1 MSILEVKNLSIQ
13 FGGLRAVDDFNL
25 SLEKGEL
32 VAVIG
37 PNGAGKTTIF
47 NMLTGIYRPTAG
59 SIELEGESLVGL
71 KPYQFAQRG
80 ITRTFQNIRLFANA
94 SVADNV
100 KMAATMHGTDHLA
113 RCLLRTRKMGEH
125 ERELDETVMSLLE
138 RLNMAD
144 KADLLAKNLPYGD
157 QRRLEI
163 ARALMTDP
171 KILLLDEPVAGMIT
185 TELEE
190 MAQLVAKIR
199 KDFNLSIIMIEH
211 HMNFVMP
218 IADRI
223 KVVDFG
229 KTISEGTPDVVQ
241 KDPKVIE
248 AYLGG
253 GYQNVEVRR
262 GNDES
267 SDIRRDHAPP
277 ESTGNDAA
285 ADRSLS
291 GSHLRRRRGQRG
303 RVARELR
310 HGRRLSDGPAR

>member
-1 MSILEVKNLSIQ
+1 MGILEVKNLTIR
-13 FGGLRAVDDFNL
+13 FGGLCAVDDFNL

-32 VAVIG
+32 VAIIG

-47 NMLTGIYRPTAG
+47 NMLTGIYRPTTG

-80 ITRTFQNIRLFANA
+80 ITRTFQNIRLFSNA

-100 KMAATMHGTDHLA
+100 KMAATMHAKDNLA
-113 RCLLRTRKMGEH
+113 QCLLRTRKMVAH
-125 ERELDETVMSLLE
+125 ERALDEKVMSLLE
-138 RLNMAD
+138 RLNLAD
-144 KADLLAKNLPYGD
+144 KANLLAKNLPYGD

-163 ARALMTDP
+163 TRALMTDP

-190 MAQLVAKIR
+190 MAELVKQIR
-199 KDFNLSIIMIEH
+199 SDFDVSIIMIEH

-223 KVVDFG
+223 KVLDFG
-229 KTISEGTPDVVQ
+229 RTIAEGTPEAVQ
-241 KDPKVIE
+241 KDPRVIE

-253 GYQNVEVRR
+253 GYQDV
-262 GNDES
+262 
-267 SDIRRDHAPP
+267 
-277 ESTGNDAA
+277 DA
-285 ADRSLS
+285 
-291 GSHLRRRRGQRG
+291 
-303 RVARELR
+303 
-310 HGRRLSDGPAR
+310 

>member
-1 MSILEVKNLSIQ
+1 MSILEVKNLTIQ

-100 KMAATMHGTDHLA
+100 KMAATMHGKDNLA
-113 RCLLRTRKMGEH
+113 SCLLRTRKMVEH
-125 ERELDETVMSLLE
+125 ERELDEKVMSLLE

-163 ARALMTDP
+163 ARALMTEP

-253 GYQNVEVRR
+253 GYQNV
-262 GNDES
+262 N
-267 SDIRRDHAPP
+267 A
-277 ESTGNDAA
+277 
-285 ADRSLS
+285 
-291 GSHLRRRRGQRG
+291 
-303 RVARELR
+303 
-310 HGRRLSDGPAR
+310 

>member
-1 MSILEVKNLSIQ
+1 MAILEVKNLTID

-25 SLEKGEL
+25 DLEKGEL

-47 NMLTGIYRPTAG
+47 NMLTGIYRPTQG
-59 SIELEGESLVGL
+59 SITLDGENMIGL
-71 KPYQFAQRG
+71 KPYQYAQRG

-100 KMAATMHGTDHLA
+100 KVAATMHANDSLA
-113 RCLLRTRKMGEH
+113 QCFLRTAKMKEH
-125 ERELDETVMSLLE
+125 ERELDEKVMTLLE
-138 RLNMAD
+138 PLGLAD
-144 KADLLAKNLPYGD
+144 KADTLAKNLPYGD

-163 ARALMTDP
+163 ARALMTNP

-190 MAQLVAKIR
+190 MAETVVKIR
-199 KDFNLSIIMIEH
+199 KEFDVSIILIEH

-223 KVVDFG
+223 KVLDFG
-229 KTISEGTPDVVQ
+229 KTIAEGSAAEVQ

-253 GYQNVEVRR
+253 GYQSVN
-262 GNDES
+262 
-267 SDIRRDHAPP
+267 A
-277 ESTGNDAA
+277 
-285 ADRSLS
+285 
-291 GSHLRRRRGQRG
+291 
-303 RVARELR
+303 
-310 HGRRLSDGPAR
+310 

>member
-1 MSILEVKNLSIQ
+1 MSILEVKNLTIQ

-100 KMAATMHGTDHLA
+100 KMAATMHSKDNLA
-113 RCLLRTRKMGEH
+113 SCLLRTRKMVEH
-125 ERELDETVMSLLE
+125 ERELDEKVMSLLE

-163 ARALMTDP
+163 ARALATKP
-171 KILLLDEPVAGMIT
+171 KLLLLDEPAAGMNPQET
-185 TELEE
+185 LELTEFIHD
-190 MAQLVAKIR
+190 IR
-199 KDFNLSIIMIEH
+199 KKFDLTILMIEH
-211 HMNFVMP
+211 HMNMVMD
-218 IADRI
+218 ISDRI
-223 KVVDFG
+223 YVIDFG
-229 KTISEGTPDVVQ
+229 KMIAKGVPEEIQNDEVVI
-241 KDPKVIE
+241 K
-248 AYLGG
+248 AYLG
-253 GYQNVEVRR
+253 VA
-262 GNDES
+262 DEN
-267 SDIRRDHAPP
+267 
-277 ESTGNDAA
+277 E
-285 ADRSLS
+285 
-291 GSHLRRRRGQRG
+291 
-303 RVARELR
+303 
-310 HGRRLSDGPAR
+310 

>member
-1 MSILEVKNLSIQ
+1 MSILEVKNLTIQ
-13 FGGLRAVDDFNL
+13 FGGLRAVDDFSL
-25 SLEKGEL
+25 SLEQGEL
-32 VAVIG
+32 VAIIG

-59 SIELEGESLVGL
+59 SIELEGENMVGL

-80 ITRTFQNIRLFANA
+80 ITRTFQNIRLFSNA

-100 KMAATMHGTDHLA
+100 KMAATMHSQDKLA
-113 RCLLRTRKMGEH
+113 SCLLRTPKMLEH
-125 ERELDETVMSLLE
+125 ERALDEKVMALL
-138 RLNMAD
+138 AD

-190 MAQLVAKIR
+190 MAQLVVQIR
-199 KDFNLSIIMIEH
+199 QDFNVSIIMIEH

-253 GYQNVEVRR
+253 GYQNV
-262 GNDES
+262 N
-267 SDIRRDHAPP
+267 A
-277 ESTGNDAA
+277 
-285 ADRSLS
+285 
-291 GSHLRRRRGQRG
+291 
-303 RVARELR
+303 
-310 HGRRLSDGPAR
+310 

>member
-1 MSILEVKNLSIQ
+1 
-13 FGGLRAVDDFNL
+13 
-25 SLEKGEL
+25 
-32 VAVIG
+32 
-37 PNGAGKTTIF
+37 
-47 NMLTGIYRPTAG
+47 
-59 SIELEGESLVGL
+59 
-71 KPYQFAQRG
+71 
-80 ITRTFQNIRLFANA
+80 
-94 SVADNV
+94 
-100 KMAATMHGTDHLA
+100 
-113 RCLLRTRKMGEH
+113 
-125 ERELDETVMSLLE
+125 MSLLE

-190 MAQLVAKIR
+190 MAQLVAQIR

-241 KDPKVIE
+241 KDPKVI
-248 AYLGG
+248 
-253 GYQNVEVRR
+253 
-262 GNDES
+262 
-267 SDIRRDHAPP
+267 
-277 ESTGNDAA
+277 
-285 ADRSLS
+285 
-291 GSHLRRRRGQRG
+291 
-303 RVARELR
+303 
-310 HGRRLSDGPAR
+310 

>member
-1 MSILEVKNLSIQ
+1 
-13 FGGLRAVDDFNL
+13 
-25 SLEKGEL
+25 
-32 VAVIG
+32 
-37 PNGAGKTTIF
+37 
-47 NMLTGIYRPTAG
+47 
-59 SIELEGESLVGL
+59 
-71 KPYQFAQRG
+71 
-80 ITRTFQNIRLFANA
+80 
-94 SVADNV
+94 
-100 KMAATMHGTDHLA
+100 
-113 RCLLRTRKMGEH
+113 
-125 ERELDETVMSLLE
+125 
-138 RLNMAD
+138 MAD

-211 HMNFVMP
+211 HMNFVIP

-253 GYQNVEVRR
+253 GYQNV
-262 GNDES
+262 N
-267 SDIRRDHAPP
+267 A
-277 ESTGNDAA
+277 
-285 ADRSLS
+285 
-291 GSHLRRRRGQRG
+291 
-303 RVARELR
+303 
-310 HGRRLSDGPAR
+310 

>member
-1 MSILEVKNLSIQ
+1 MSQLDVKNLTIM
-13 FGGLRAVDDFNL
+13 FGGLCAVDDFNL

-32 VAVIG
+32 VAIIG

-47 NMLTGIYRPTAG
+47 NMLTGIYKPTKG
-59 SIELEGESLVGL
+59 SIELEGKNMVGL
-71 KPYQFAQRG
+71 KPYQYAQNG
-80 ITRTFQNIRLFANA
+80 ITRTFQNIRLFHGAT
-94 SVADNV
+94 VIDNV
-100 KMAATMHGTDHLA
+100 KMAATMHNEQNLA
-113 RCLLRTRKMGEH
+113 SCFLRTPGMIRS
-125 ERELDETVMSLLE
+125 ERELDEKAMVLLGE
-138 RLNMAD
+138 LGIAD

-190 MAQLVAKIR
+190 MAEMVVDIR
-199 KDFNLSIIMIEH
+199 KRFNLSIILIEH

-223 KVVDFG
+223 KVLDFG
-229 KTISEGTPDVVQ
+229 KTIAEGLPADIQ

-253 GYQNVEVRR
+253 GYQDVN
-262 GNDES
+262 
-267 SDIRRDHAPP
+267 A
-277 ESTGNDAA
+277 
-285 ADRSLS
+285 
-291 GSHLRRRRGQRG
+291 
-303 RVARELR
+303 
-310 HGRRLSDGPAR
+310 